1 MAKNVYSV
9 RQVNAYIKN
18 MFVQDFMLN
27 RIYVKGEVSNCK
39 YHTSGHIYFSLK
51 DESGAIACVMFAG
64 ERRTGLT
71 FRMQEGQKVIVLGS
85 VIRGETPH
93 FEYICSAVAQ
103 GIGSLNVRAG
113 EQGLPPVIFGVLT
126 DNHIDQ
132 SRARSGGRLGNKGVE
147 CAVDAIRMGHLYRN
161 WNHKPIK

>member
-1 MAKNVYSV
+1 MSTAYWQSWRIKRNKMTKNVYSV
-9 RQVNAYIKN
+9 KQVNAYIKN

-64 ERRTGLT
+64 DRRKGLA

-85 VIRGETPH
+85 VSVYERDGRYQLYAKEIVPDGEGDLYRQ
-93 FEYICSAVAQ
+93 FEKLKKE
-103 GIGSLNVRAG
+103 LNVEAPLRKQVV
-113 EQGLPPVIFGVLT
+113 ESPSLKK
-126 DNHIDQ
+126 
-132 SRARSGGRLGNKGVE
+132 GREKLATFVF
-147 CAVDAIRMGHLYRN
+147 R
-161 WNHKPIK
+161 

>member
-9 RQVNAYIKN
+9 AQVNRYIKN
-18 MFVQDFMLN
+18 MFTQDFMLN

-64 ERRTGLT
+64 DRRSGLA

-85 VIRGETPH
+85 VSVYERDGRYQLYAREIMPDGE
-93 FEYICSAVAQ
+93 
-103 GIGSLNVRAG
+103 G
-113 EQGLPPVIFGVLT
+113 
-126 DNHIDQ
+126 D
-132 SRARSGGRLGNKGVE
+132 
-147 CAVDAIRMGHLYRN
+147 LYRQFELLKSN
-161 WNHKPIK
+161 WKRWECLPRSLSSPFHFTAEPSAL